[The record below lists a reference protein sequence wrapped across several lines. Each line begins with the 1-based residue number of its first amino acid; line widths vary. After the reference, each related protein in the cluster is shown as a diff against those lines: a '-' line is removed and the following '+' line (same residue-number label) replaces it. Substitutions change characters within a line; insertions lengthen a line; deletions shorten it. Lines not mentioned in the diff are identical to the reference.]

1 MKQAEIMVAKF
12 DSKKAEYR
20 FVEAVK
26 SAYLNMSK
34 AKLRFAYQCAKLR
47 AVNKDSSVY
56 GMKYSEFMAKY
67 FGMTK
72 ASASEYASAGTMV
85 VYEKNTYHS
94 KFVSLD
100 ACKYGDFTVSA
111 LLIASKNENAF
122 KDAFEHDCFTV
133 FSSVS
138 AIKKALKSAEQAE
151 AEQAEA
157 EAEAEQAEQAEAEQ
171 AEQAEAEAEQSKT
184 VAYNAYDVLCYQT
197 AIRALETACSNN
209 DAALEALAD
218 LKAAVR
224 ALTGID

>member
-1 MKQAEIMVAKF
+1 MKQAEIMAVKF

-100 ACKYGDFTVSA
+100 ACKYGDFSVSA
-111 LLIASKNENAF
+111 LLVASKNEDAF

-151 AEQAEA
+151 
-157 EAEAEQAEQAEAEQ
+157 QAEQAEAEQ
-171 AEQAEAEAEQSKT
+171 SKT
-184 VAYNAYDVLCYQT
+184 VTYNAYDVLCYHS

>member
-184 VAYNAYDVLCYQT
+184 VAYNAYDVLCYHT

>member
-1 MKQAEIMVAKF
+1 MKQAEIMAVKF

-47 AVNKDSSVY
+47 AVNKDNSVY

-67 FGMTK
+67 FGITK
-72 ASASEYASAGTMV
+72 SSASEYASAGTMV
-85 VYEKNTYHS
+85 VLEKGTYHS

-100 ACKYGDFTVSA
+100 ACKYGDFSISA

-122 KDAFEHDCFTV
+122 KDAFENDCFTV

-138 AIKKALKSAEQAE
+138 AIKKALKNAEQ
-151 AEQAEA
+151 A
-157 EAEAEQAEQAEAEQ
+157 EAEAEQAEQAEQSLVAKFN
-171 AEQAEAEAEQSKT
+171 AFDVHRYHEALKA
-184 VAYNAYDVLCYQT
+184 VQT
-197 AIRALETACSNN
+197 ALNGN
-209 DAALEALAD
+209 DAG
-218 LKAAVR
+218 LKA
-224 ALTGID
+224 LTDLQNVIAAMTGLQ

>member
-1 MKQAEIMVAKF
+1 MAVKF

-100 ACKYGDFTVSA
+100 ACKYGDFSVSA
-111 LLIASKNENAF
+111 LLVASKNEDAF

-151 AEQAEA
+151 QAEQAEA
-157 EAEAEQAEQAEAEQ
+157 EQAEAEQAEQAEAEQ
-171 AEQAEAEAEQSKT
+171 AEQAEAEQSKT
-184 VAYNAYDVLCYQT
+184 VTYNAYDVLCYHS

>member
-26 SAYLNMSK
+26 SAYLNMRK